1 MLRKRVLFLGFAFL
15 SLAAVGLVGCNQH
28 SASPPQP
35 KKKEDVITAGNIG
48 SRLPGFSLKDLQG
61 RDISSTD
68 LRGRVV
74 LIDFWATW
82 CQPCKKEMP
91 GYQKLLDRYASRGF
105 TVVGFKF
112 DTMRD
117 TEDPVLFAQKLG
129 VHYPLAV
136 ATDDLKQKFGW
147 HQVAQKST
155 STTLPRSSLE

>member
-15 SLAAVGLVGCNQH
+15 SLAAVGLGGCNQH

-35 KKKEDVITAGNIG
+35 KEKEDVITAGNIG

-91 GYQKLLDRYASRGF
+91 GYQKLIDRYGSRGCGD
-105 TVVGFKF
+105 VGFKC
-112 DTMRD
+112 DMI
-117 TEDPVLFAQKLG
+117 P
-129 VHYPLAV
+129 
-136 ATDDLKQKFGW
+136 ATKGPHL
-147 HQVAQKST
+147 
-155 STTLPRSSLE
+155 

>member
-35 KKKEDVITAGNIG
+35 KEKEDVITAGNTGNIG

-74 LIDFWATW
+74 LIEFWATC
-82 CQPCKKEMP
+82 CQPCKQELP
-91 GYQKLLDRYASRGF
+91 GRQQVTDRYRSGGSRD
-105 TVVGFKF
+105 VVLNL
-112 DTMRD
+112 D
-117 TEDPVLFAQKLG
+117 
-129 VHYPLAV
+129 
-136 ATDDLKQKFGW
+136 
-147 HQVAQKST
+147 
-155 STTLPRSSLE
+155 